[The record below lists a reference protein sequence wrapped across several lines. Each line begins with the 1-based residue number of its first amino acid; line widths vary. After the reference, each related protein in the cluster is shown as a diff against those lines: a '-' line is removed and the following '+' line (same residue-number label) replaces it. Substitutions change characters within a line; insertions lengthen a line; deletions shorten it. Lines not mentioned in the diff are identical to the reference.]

1 MYINRNKGIMNN
13 CNAYVGEEHISEL
26 AGALTE
32 GIIK

>member
-13 CNAYVGEEHISEL
+13 YNVYVGEDHISEL

-32 GIIK
+32 GIIE